1 MYYVLIAFL
10 AVVVVAFTWIVL
22 EAKVQFRRRSRA
34 ISQGS
39 DARLPDDGGAQK
51 KGRPGSLLTG

>member
-34 ISQGS
+34 ISQ
-39 DARLPDDGGAQK
+39 AATRPP
-51 KGRPGSLLTG
+51 KGRLTRP